1 MRDSKGRF
9 KSQGLFISLPSAVY
23 AFNLIII
30 IFIILP
36 WIPWI
41 YVATK
46 FNVTENL
53 YNVLNTI
60 FFDNSKCNCPNY
72 DNGEFK

>member
-9 KSQGLFISLPSAVY
+9 KSHGLIISLPSAAY

-36 WIPWI
+36 WI

-46 FNVTENL
+46 FNVTEKL

>member
-9 KSQGLFISLPSAVY
+9 KSQGLIISLPSAAN

-36 WIPWI
+36 WI
-41 YVATK
+41 YAATK
-46 FNVTENL
+46 FNISEKL
-53 YNVLNTI
+53 YNMLNSI
-60 FFDNSKCNCPNY
+60 FFDNSKCSCSNY
-72 DNGEFK
+72 DKGEFK

>member
-9 KSQGLFISLPSAVY
+9 KSQGLIISLPSAAY
-23 AFNLIII
+23 AFNILII
-30 IFIILP
+30 IFILL
-36 WIPWI
+36 PWI

-46 FNVTENL
+46 FSIIDKF
-53 YNVLNTI
+53 YDVLNSL

-72 DNGEFK
+72 DNDGYK